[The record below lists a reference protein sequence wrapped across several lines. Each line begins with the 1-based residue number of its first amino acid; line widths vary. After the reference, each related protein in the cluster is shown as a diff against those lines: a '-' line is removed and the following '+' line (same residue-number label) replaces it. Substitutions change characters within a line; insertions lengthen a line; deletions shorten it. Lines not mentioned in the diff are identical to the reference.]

1 MKYDWI
7 RFVVQ
12 PPIIVWNES
21 ACRLLGQVG
30 CLLGGSFLTKLVAL
44 VQLPAASLP
53 NSRPTRLR
61 LRAQENTAE
70 LSSVNEDQEDSDTT
84 DVLYR
89 AVRKAG
95 RAHLPDSVSNIEF
108 KTTLIKGKQ
117 LISTFTAFTT
127 LRLLV
132 SIVCC

>member
-1 MKYDWI
+1 MNYDWV
-7 RFVVQ
+7 RVVVQ
-12 PPIIVWNES
+12 PPIIIRNES
-21 ACRLLGQVG
+21 ARRLLGQVG
-30 CLLGGSFLTKLVAL
+30 CLLSGSVLTKLVTL

-61 LRAQENTAE
+61 LRPQENTAE

-95 RAHLPDSVSNIEF
+95 RAHLLGSASNIKF
-108 KTTLIKGKQ
+108 KTATIEGKQ
-117 LISTFTAFTT
+117 LIST
-127 LRLLV
+127 
-132 SIVCC
+132 